1 MNVGIYHLRNGENLL
16 REESLEQQKNKVSQF
31 LKSHLKSKNLNF
43 LIGSGCSL
51 PEVPLMGDT
60 FKELKA
66 QYFESAASVDEDGQI
81 NEEDTNRDAGEEKL
95 DEKYLGDFTG
105 NDDIEAYLNWLNHA
119 MQFHQDGEEYTM
131 YERAFNRIKKGLINS
146 MPDRYTLEN
155 SPTGVDEE
163 NKLKVTLENYK
174 NFYTSVFK
182 HREYNVTQPINI
194 FTTNYDL
201 FNEVTL
207 ENLGIHYTNG
217 FKGTV
222 QRLFDPSMFHLRLV
236 DDTNRYKEKWDTVRK
251 FVKLFKIHGSV
262 DWSYDEASK
271 KVLQRDVSHSS
282 QENVLIYPT
291 INKHIETQQTPY
303 SELFRELTNNIQKK
317 DTTLI
322 VIGYGFPDQ
331 HINHL
336 LSQALSNPSFNLIVL
351 GNREE
356 KNASKFIENNKDFVN
371 FHFIGGSLNE
381 GKDNGHYFENV
392 VGYLN

>member
-1 MNVGIYHLRNGENLL
+1 MSINIYHIRNGKDILSG
-16 REESLEQQKNKVSQF
+16 ESFEQQRNQVGQF
-31 LKSHLKSKNLNF
+31 LKAHIKSQNLNF

-51 PEVPLMGDT
+51 PAVSLMGDT
-60 FKELKA
+60 FKKLRE
-66 QYFESAASVDEDGQI
+66 QYFKLETSCDGNDKEAS
-81 NEEDTNRDAGEEKL
+81 NEEEKL
-95 DEKYLGDFTG
+95 DKEYLGDFVEG
-105 NDDIEAYLNWLNHA
+105 KDIEAYLNWLNHA
-119 MQFHQDGEEYTM
+119 MQFHKEGEDYKEY
-131 YERAFNRIKKGLINS
+131 EKAFNIVKKGLISS
-146 MPDRYTLEN
+146 MPDRYILED
-155 SPTGVDEE
+155 SPKKSDEE
-163 NKLKVTLENYK
+163 DKLDVTLTNYK
-174 NFYTSVFK
+174 KFYTSIFK

-236 DDTNRYKEKWDTVRK
+236 DDANRYKEKWDTVRK

-351 GNREE
+351 GKKEE
-356 KNASKFIENNKDFVN
+356 PNASEFIKNNKDFVN

-381 GKDNGHYFENV
+381 GECNGHHFENV
-392 VGYLN
+392 IDYLN